1 MNLSTSDTDPPIFHG
16 TVAQR
21 RIRVRESPHPVTSW
35 RRLQFPVGLEVD
47 AVSRLEVRISA
58 AVAAAARLRKTL
70 FEKAVITNE

>member
-1 MNLSTSDTDPPIFHG
+1 MNLSTSGTDPPIFRG
-16 TVAQR
+16 TVARR

-35 RRLQFPVGLEVD
+35 RHLQFPVGLEVD